1 MLYLFTFMYI
11 FGFNIF
17 SVLDSTILVGL
28 YLTGYMLVIN
38 RNMLNVFFKIIKQ
51 RVTIRIIICFFLI
64 IAYSLLVVGLYSTND
79 LTYIKTFVHLGI
91 VIVIG
96 VELYSF
102 FAIKGKNDK
111 IVNYV
116 IIAFIFQSIFQ
127 WICVFFPEFSKLF
140 DYFRSDVMLTKRIHY
155 GGIRG
160 IALSKSAFFT
170 LSSSYALMIVMF
182 FSSKNTLFQKRFKY
196 LFFVILLTG
205 TFFAG
210 RTGYVG
216 LLFIS
221 IMAFNKISKIKI
233 SGKVIRSIIA
243 IISIIFLFYFFITH
257 STNNERLNKIFKFT
271 FELFRNYQ
279 EGEGLRSTSTDGI
292 LRMYDSIEIDSSKT
306 VMFGD
311 GQYTD
316 TSGDKVRYY
325 KSVDIGYMRKILF
338 FGVIGLGLSI
348 VFQILLFRVKRINT
362 EILAMILLLLTLE
375 IKGEIIALNIM
386 VNACIT
392 LYALCSSECIKIVDN
407 YDFENDKK

>member
-257 STNNERLNKIFKFT
+257 STNNERLN
-271 FELFRNYQ
+271 N
-279 EGEGLRSTSTDGI
+279 
-292 LRMYDSIEIDSSKT
+292 SIEIDSSKT